1 MSEQNYSIERDLK
14 EAQAMASALVPYVYE
29 DALYGRV
36 GMNLPSLTIGAIL
49 LRLHRLRALQSKL
62 SPAQLDILQ
71 NIEAQVH
78 SVSQEWGGHFQKKL
92 VREADARLRDL
103 MTYVREAKESPRTAA
118 NAYMPE
124 ALRRTMIADILDAMS
139 ASERDG
145 LQAKTRQVDS
155 ELRRYLEDSAFVW
168 SKELEAVYPPE
179 TYWWL
184 YKRPR
189 QPSGK
194 EDVR

>member
-29 DALYGRV
+29 DELYGRV

-62 SPAQLDILQ
+62 SPEQMDILQ
-71 NIEAQVH
+71 NIESQVH

-92 VREADARLRDL
+92 VREADTRLRDL
-103 MTYVREAKESPRTAA
+103 MTYTREAKESPRTAA

-124 ALRRTMIADILDAMS
+124 ALRRTMIADILEAMT

-145 LQAKTRQVDS
+145 LQSKTRQLDG
-155 ELRRYLEDSAFVW
+155 ELRRYLEDSDFVW
-168 SKELEAVYPPE
+168 SKELEPVYPAE

-194 EDVR
+194 EDAR